1 VGNLK
6 PASAIRATNYQSQ
19 ITELKFPEPLV
30 LPLATSFRQLFGQSP
45 RLFRAPGRVNLI
57 GEHTDYND
65 GFVMPAAIELSC
77 WVAFAGREDRRLAIH
92 SQNLQETVDVDLD
105 QSQPRRRKRWSDY
118 VQGVAV
124 ELERSGRQL
133 RGANLLID
141 SEVPIGSGLSSSAA
155 IEVASGLAL
164 MANSGAKLDRLELAL
179 LCQRAE
185 NEFVGAR
192 CGIMDQFT
200 ACFGQPKHALLL
212 DCRSLE
218 YCPLPLPAGLE
229 LVICDSGVR
238 HELTGGEYNVRRA
251 QCEAGLRV
259 LARHRPELRALRDAS
274 LEDLERNRSEL
285 GEVVYRRCRHVVMEN
300 ARVLQAAEALQRG
313 DLRQFGRFMGES
325 HLSLR
330 SDYEVS
336 CPELDLLVELA
347 GKQKG
352 VYGARMTGGGFG
364 GCTINLVEAG
374 EVARFR
380 KAISHGYQQA
390 TGRTARIY
398 VSEAAAGAGE
408 VE

>member
-1 VGNLK
+1 ML
-6 PASAIRATNYQSQ
+6 S
-19 ITELKFPEPLV
+19 
-30 LPLATSFRQLFGQSP
+30 LAASFRQLFGQSP
-45 RLFRAPGRVNLI
+45 RIFRAPGRVNLI

-77 WVAFAGREDRRLAIH
+77 WVAIAESEDRRLVLH
-92 SQNLQETVDVDLD
+92 SQNLQETVEVDLD
-105 QSQPRRRKRWSDY
+105 QSQPLRRKRWSDY

-124 ELERSGRQL
+124 ELQQHGEKL
-133 RGANLLID
+133 RGANLLIH

-164 MANSGAKLDRLELAL
+164 LANSGAELDRLKLAR

-200 ACFGQPKHALLL
+200 ACFGQAKHALLL

-218 YCPLPLPAGLE
+218 YRPLPLPAGVE

-238 HELTGGEYNVRRA
+238 HELAAGEYNARRA
-251 QCEAGLRV
+251 QCEAGVRV
-259 LARHRPELRALRDAS
+259 LARHRPDVRALRDAS
-274 LEDLERNRSEL
+274 LDDLERNRSQL
-285 GEVVYRRCRHVVMEN
+285 GEVIYRRCRHVVTEN
-300 ARVLQAAEALQRG
+300 ARVLQAAQALERR
-313 DLRQFGRFMGES
+313 DLPDFGRLMGES

-330 SDYEVS
+330 FDYEVS
-336 CPELDLLVELA
+336 CPELDLLVDLA
-347 GKQKG
+347 GKQQG

-374 EVARFR
+374 EVEAFR
-380 KAISHGYQQA
+380 KAVSRGYREA
-390 TGRTARIY
+390 AGKTARIY
-398 VSEAAAGAGE
+398 VSKAAAGAGE
-408 VE
+408 AG